1 METLPVGSK
10 HLLHQNIA
18 RCVKVIRIN
27 HLFKIKVKLLSTT
40 SMYNRNRMMCCLSI
54 SSVQGINLSGG
65 QRQRISLARAVY
77 SNADI
82 YLFDDPLSAVDSQV
96 GKHIFDHVIGP
107 RGTLRNK
114 VCFANFTP
122 FFFYLLSSLPGNF
135 DINVA
140 HTVLCLHA
148 GTTYLKWINFIDGST
163 YIQSMS

>member
-27 HLFKIKVKLLSTT
+27 HLFKIKVKLLSTK

-114 VCFANFTP
+114 VCFANFTR
-122 FFFYLLSSLPGNF
+122 FFFCLLSTLVIY

-140 HTVLCLHA
+140 HTVLCLHD
-148 GTTYLKWINFIDGST
+148 GTTYLKWINFIAGFT

>member
-1 METLPVGSK
+1 
-10 HLLHQNIA
+10 
-18 RCVKVIRIN
+18 
-27 HLFKIKVKLLSTT
+27 
-40 SMYNRNRMMCCLSI
+40 MYNRNRMMCCLSI

-114 VCFANFTP
+114 VCFANFTR
-122 FFFYLLSSLPGNF
+122 FFFCLLSSLVIY

-140 HTVLCLHA
+140 HTVLCLHD
-148 GTTYLKWINFIDGST
+148 GTTYLKWINFIAAWLYLYSKHVLTLCQLTRRAHFNWSFDIVKLRLFLLRRHNS
-163 YIQSMS
+163 SKRPS